1 MKNFFSTFFGAIV
14 GVIVAGILC
23 TIIFATIIVSSF
35 KGHFHFGNDK
45 KFHVKANSVL
55 MVHFKNPIKER
66 STNNPLSDL
75 GLGDIVG
82 EKSGL
87 GLDDILKS
95 IKKAETDTAIKGV
108 YLDLNDDVIASS
120 ATLEEVRNSL
130 LEFKASKKFIY
141 AYAENYSQKSYYLA
155 SVADKVY
162 LNPEGEFMFKGL
174 SAQIMYYKNALE
186 KLDVEMHVYRHGKF
200 KSAVEPFMLDKMSA
214 PNRLQLETLLNSL
227 WKHMLDGISKERGVS
242 VAELQNIADELKINF
257 PADAQQLKLVDEL
270 KYKDEVTDALKQKL
284 GVKEKEKIN
293 FVNLGEYASHVKNKH
308 HKKDADEDDDDEEDE
323 KDKKH
328 DKKPKLAII
337 YAVGEISSGEG
348 DGEKIG
354 SETTAKD
361 IREARKDTTIKAIV
375 LRVNSPG
382 GSALASDV
390 IWREVTLAKKV
401 KPVIV
406 SMGDVAASGGYYI
419 SCAANYIFADP
430 NTITGSIGVFGLMP
444 NAQKLFSEKLGIHID
459 TVNTNK
465 HSDLG
470 SLYRSAT
477 ETEAVYIQRGVEQV
491 YSTFTKRVAEGRGM
505 SQADVDSIG
514 QGRVWS
520 GADALGIKLVDALG
534 GLKDAVYYAAGKVNL
549 KEGEYELLQLPRE
562 KDQLK
567 ELLHGKKDEEEVKV
581 LQQRLGVFYD
591 YLQYAQTVIK
601 AKGVQARLPFQMVIN

>member
-14 GVIVAGILC
+14 GVVVAGILGA
-23 TIIFATIIVSSF
+23 IIFATIIVSSF
-35 KGHFHFGNDK
+35 KHQFHFDKDK

-55 MVHFKNPIKER
+55 MIHFKHPIKER
-66 STNNPLSDL
+66 TTDNPFAEL
-75 GLGDIVG
+75 GLGDFMG

-87 GLDDILKS
+87 GLDDIMKS
-95 IKKAETDTAIKGV
+95 LKKAETDTAIKGV

-120 ATLEEVRNSL
+120 ATLEEIRNAL

-141 AYAENYSQKSYYLA
+141 AYAENYSQKGYYLA

-174 SAQIMYYKNALE
+174 SSQIMYYKNALE
-186 KLDVEMHVYRHGKF
+186 KLDVQMQVYRHGKF
-200 KSAVEPFMLDKMSA
+200 KSAVEPFLLDKMSA

-270 KYKDEVTDALKQKL
+270 KYKDEVDEALKTKL
-284 GVKEKEKIN
+284 GVKEKDKIS
-293 FVNLGEYASHVKNKH
+293 FVKLGEYAKHVHLNKEK
-308 HKKDADEDDDDEEDE
+308 HKDGKEEDE
-323 KDKKH
+323 NEDEKH
-328 DKKPKLAII
+328 DKKDKRDKIAIV
-337 YAVGEISSGEG
+337 YAVGEINSGEG
-348 DGEKIG
+348 DEEKIG
-354 SETTAKD
+354 SESTAKT
-361 IREARKDTTIKAIV
+361 IREARKDSTIKAIV

-419 SCAANYIFADP
+419 SCAANYIFAEP

-444 NAQKLFSEKLGIHID
+444 NAQKLFSEKLGINID

-465 HSDLG
+465 HSDVG
-470 SLYRSAT
+470 SLYRSAS
-477 ETEAVYIQRGVEQV
+477 EKEAAYIQKGVEQV
-491 YSTFTKRVAEGRGM
+491 YSTFTKRVAEGRRM

-520 GADALGIKLVDALG
+520 GTDALCIKLVDALG
-534 GLKDAVYYAAGKVNL
+534 GLKDAITYSAKKINL
-549 KEGEYELLQLPRE
+549 KEGEYELVQLPKR
-562 KDQLK
+562 KDPIK
-567 ELLHGKKDEEEVKV
+567 ELLKGTKDEEEAKV
-581 LQQRLGVFYD
+581 LQQNLGVFYD
-591 YLQYAQTVIK
+591 YIKYAQAIIH
-601 AKGVQARLPFQMVIN
+601 AKGVQARLPYQMVIN

>member
-23 TIIFATIIVSSF
+23 TIIFATIVVSSF
-35 KGHFHFGNDK
+35 KHQFHFGKDK
-45 KFHVKANSVL
+45 KFHVKSNSVL
-55 MVHFKNPIKER
+55 MIHFKTPIKER
-66 STNNPLSDL
+66 TTDNPFAEL
-75 GLGDIVG
+75 GLGDIMG
-82 EKSGL
+82 AKSGV
-87 GLDDILKS
+87 GLDDIMKS
-95 IKKAETDTAIKGV
+95 LKKAETDTSIKGV
-108 YLDLNDDVIASS
+108 YLDLNDDVVASS

-155 SVADKVY
+155 SVADKIF

-186 KLDVEMHVYRHGKF
+186 KLDVQMQVYRHGKF
-200 KSAVEPFMLDKMSA
+200 KSAVEPFLLDKMSA
-214 PNRLQLETLLNSL
+214 PNRLQLETLLNSI
-227 WKHMLDGISKERGVS
+227 WKHMLEGISKERGVP

-257 PADAQQLKLVDEL
+257 PVDAQQLKLVDEL
-270 KYKDEVTDALKQKL
+270 KYKDEVNDALKAKL
-284 GVKEKEKIN
+284 GVKEKVS
-293 FVNLGEYASHVKNKH
+293 FVNLGEYAKHAHLNKEK
-308 HKKDADEDDDDEEDE
+308 HKGDDGEDEDEEDE

-328 DKKPKLAII
+328 DKKDKIALV

-348 DGEKIG
+348 DEEKIG
-354 SETTAKD
+354 SETTAKL
-361 IREARKDTTIKAIV
+361 IREARMDSSIKAIV

-401 KPVIV
+401 KPVVV

-419 SCAANYIFADP
+419 SCAANYIFAEP

-444 NAQKLFSEKLGIHID
+444 NAQKLFSEKLGINID
-459 TVNTNK
+459 TVNTNR
-465 HSDLG
+465 HSDVG
-470 SLYRSAT
+470 SLFRQAS
-477 ETEAVYIQRGVEQV
+477 EMEAAYIQKGVEKV
-491 YSTFTKRVAEGRGM
+491 YDTFTKRVAEGRGM

-520 GADALGIKLVDALG
+520 GADALNIKLVDALG
-534 GLKDAVYYAAGKVNL
+534 GLKDAIKYSATKVNL
-549 KEGEYELLQLPRE
+549 KEGEYDLVQLPKH
-562 KDQLK
+562 KDPIK
-567 ELLHGKKDEEEVKV
+567 ELLHGKKDEEEIKV

-591 YLQYAQTVIK
+591 YIKCAQTIIN
-601 AKGVQARLPFQMVIN
+601 AKGVQARLPFQMSIN